1 MLKNKLNFTIVSIL
15 IWLFFS
21 LFTWQAWIESAG
33 NLHFVLDLLRF
44 ILSMLLYLMPGALT
58 FLIVSEDK
66 NLSPRVLL
74 GGFVVS
80 VFVTGLLGVLARL
93 FQLNFTFIR
102 WGFALWGV
110 VAILFFLLH
119 DVKVTFQ
126 FEKFT
131 WWEIFSL
138 LFATGGA
145 LYFASLAQPPL
156 IHDDAFTYNALL
168 YYYQHANALDFQF
181 PAALDRLEI
190 PRFWIAYWPL
200 TEALISGLSKVDG
213 LIITGA
219 YLPSALACF
228 SFLGIYSLGRTLG
241 LPRAAAG
248 IAILAQGFSLMRLT
262 KWNQP
267 GNLFFQRLTEDK
279 VAAAFFISIIFILL
293 AVEYFEKPTVRKLVL
308 VAISAL
314 AMVFTHPVQFGM
326 ACMIVGVYGLPSLF
340 KKEIRW
346 KYVALIGVLAA
357 VVLIPYLFRF
367 GGGEYSQT
375 LSFSLSDVA
384 ENDEFARFG
393 VRRIDMIEGTQF
405 YGISHYL
412 TRGLPYE
419 VSLVAAVVSLFFF
432 WRHKH
437 ARYILAAFLVLG
449 VSMFPY
455 TGWIVGMF
463 TTPFQ
468 LWRLTWLMP
477 FGLAFAFLAWAG
489 FEIIQKIKLVEQR
502 MQWILPAY
510 YLSVF
515 AVMIALVVYVRPWAA
530 GNLPSTNLD
539 MVDIYSNYVS
549 TANLMNEMDVDA
561 PIIVGGPDATVNS
574 IIPSLTLKFVPL
586 VFRVQSGGE
595 QTQLWKPLVGDNL
608 SSADRLAR
616 FRGNKVEYLLLRG
629 EPDWLVEFQKSY
641 PENISLVFKDRRFNL
656 YRLTP

>member
-1 MLKNKLNFTIVSIL
+1 MSKNKLYLVAAIL
-15 IWLFFS
+15 AWLFLS
-21 LFTWQAWIESAG
+21 LFPWQAWFEGAAIP
-33 NLHFVLDLLRF
+33 RF
-44 ILSMLLYLMPGALT
+44 IFGLLLYLIPGTLT
-58 FLIVSEDK
+58 FLYISEDK

-80 VFVTGLLGVLARL
+80 IFVTGLLGVLARL

-102 WGFALWGV
+102 WGFSLWG
-110 VAILFFLLH
+110 AAALLLFLLR
-119 DVKVTFQ
+119 DLKVTFQ

-131 WWEIFSL
+131 WWEVVSL
-138 LFATGGA
+138 LFAVGGA
-145 LYFASLAQPPL
+145 LYFASIARPPL

-168 YYYQHANALDFQF
+168 YYYQHASALDFQF
-181 PAALDRLEI
+181 PASLDRLEI

-200 TEALISGLSKVDG
+200 VEAMIAGLSNVDG

-219 YLPSALACF
+219 YLPYALACF
-228 SFLGIYSLGRTLG
+228 SFIGIYSLGRTLN

-248 IAILAQGFSLMRLT
+248 LAILAQGFSLMRLT

-279 VAAAFFISIIFILL
+279 VAAAFFISTVLVLL
-293 AVEYFEKPTVRKLVL
+293 AVEYFEKPSTRKLIL
-308 VAISAL
+308 VGIAAL
-314 AMVFTHPVQFGM
+314 AMVFTHPIQFGM
-326 ACMIVGVYGLPSLF
+326 TCMIVGVYGLPSLF
-340 KKEIRW
+340 DKNIRW
-346 KYVALIGVLAA
+346 KYIALIAVLAA
-357 VVLIPYLFRF
+357 VVLIPYTFRF

-375 LSFSLSDVA
+375 LSFSLKDVA

-419 VSLVAAVVSLFFF
+419 ISLAAVVLSLFFF
-432 WRHKH
+432 WRHKS
-437 ARYILAAFLVLG
+437 ARYVLAAFLVLG

-489 FEIIQKIKLVEQR
+489 FELAQKIKLVEKWK
-502 MQWILPAY
+502 QWIQPAFY
-510 YLSVF
+510 ISISV
-515 AVMIALVVYVRPWAA
+515 MLIGLVVYVRPWSA
-530 GNLPSTNLD
+530 GNLASTNLD
-539 MVDIYSNYVS
+539 LVNVYSNYVS
-549 TANLMNEMDVDA
+549 TAKLMNEMDVDS
-561 PIIVGGPDATVNS
+561 PIIIGAPDATVNAV
-574 IIPSLTLKFVPL
+574 IPSLTLKFVPL
-586 VFRVQSGGE
+586 VFRVQTGGA
-595 QTQLWKPLVGDNL
+595 QTKIWKSLVGDDI

-616 FRGNKVEYLLLRG
+616 LQQNNVEYMLIRG
-629 EPDWLVEFQKSY
+629 EPAWLPEFKKNY
-641 PENISLVFKDRRFNL
+641 PDSVFLVFKDQRFSL
-656 YRLTP
+656 YQLKP

>member
-1 MLKNKLNFTIVSIL
+1 MSKNKLYLVAAIL
-15 IWLFFS
+15 AWLFLS
-21 LFTWQAWIESAG
+21 LFPWQAWFEGAAIP
-33 NLHFVLDLLRF
+33 RF
-44 ILSMLLYLMPGALT
+44 IFGLLLYLIPGTLT
-58 FLIVSEDK
+58 FLYISEDK

-80 VFVTGLLGVLARL
+80 IFVTGLLGVLARL

-102 WGFALWGV
+102 WGFSLWGAAV
-110 VAILFFLLH
+110 MFFFLLH
-119 DVKVTFQ
+119 DLKVTFQ
-126 FEKFT
+126 IEKFT
-131 WWEIFSL
+131 WWEIVSL
-138 LFATGGA
+138 LFAAGGV
-145 LYFASLAQPPL
+145 LYFASLARPPL

-168 YYYQHANALDFQF
+168 YYYQHASALDFQF
-181 PAALDRLEI
+181 PASLDRLEI

-200 TEALISGLSKVDG
+200 VEAMISGLSNVDG

-219 YLPSALACF
+219 YLPYALACF
-228 SFLGIYSLGRTLG
+228 SFIGIYSLGRTLN

-248 IAILAQGFSLMRLT
+248 LAILAQGFSLMRLT

-279 VAAAFFISIIFILL
+279 VAAAFFISTILILL
-293 AVEYFEKPTVRKLVL
+293 AVEYFEKPSIRKLIL
-308 VAISAL
+308 MGIAAL

-326 ACMIVGVYGLPSLF
+326 TCMIVGVYGLPSLF
-340 KKEIRW
+340 DKNIRW
-346 KYVALIGVLAA
+346 KYVALIAVLAA
-357 VVLIPYLFRF
+357 VVLIPYTFRF

-375 LSFSLSDVA
+375 LSFSLEDVA

-419 VSLVAAVVSLFFF
+419 ISLAAVVLSLFFF
-432 WRHKH
+432 WRHKS
-437 ARYILAAFLVLG
+437 ARYVLAAFLVLG

-489 FEIIQKIKLVEQR
+489 FELAQKIKLVEKWK
-502 MQWILPAY
+502 QWIQPAFY
-510 YLSVF
+510 ISISV
-515 AVMIALVVYVRPWAA
+515 MLIGLVVYVRPWSA
-530 GNLPSTNLD
+530 GNLASTNLD
-539 MVDIYSNYVS
+539 LVNVYSNYVS
-549 TANLMNEMDVDA
+549 TAKLMNEMDVDS
-561 PIIVGGPDATVNS
+561 PIIIGAPDATVNAV
-574 IIPSLTLKFVPL
+574 IPSLTLKFVPL
-586 VFRVQSGGE
+586 VFRVQTGGA
-595 QTQLWKPLVGDNL
+595 QTKIWKSLVGDDI

-616 FRGNKVEYLLLRG
+616 LQQNNVEYMLIRG
-629 EPDWLVEFQKSY
+629 EPAWLPEFKKNY
-641 PENISLVFKDRRFNL
+641 PDSVFLVFKDQRFSL
-656 YRLTP
+656 YQLKP

>member
-1 MLKNKLNFTIVSIL
+1 MSKNKLYLVAAIL
-15 IWLFFS
+15 AWLFLS
-21 LFTWQAWIESAG
+21 LFPWQAWFEGAAIP
-33 NLHFVLDLLRF
+33 RF
-44 ILSMLLYLMPGALT
+44 IFGLLLYLIPGTLT
-58 FLIVSEDK
+58 FLYISEDK

-80 VFVTGLLGVLARL
+80 IFVTGLLGVLARL

-102 WGFALWGV
+102 WGFSLWG
-110 VAILFFLLH
+110 AAALLLFLLR
-119 DVKVTFQ
+119 DLKVTFQ

-131 WWEIFSL
+131 WWEVVSL
-138 LFATGGA
+138 LFAVGGA
-145 LYFASLAQPPL
+145 LYFASIARPPL

-168 YYYQHANALDFQF
+168 YYYQHASALDFQF
-181 PAALDRLEI
+181 PASLDRLEI

-200 TEALISGLSKVDG
+200 VEAMIAGLSNVDG

-219 YLPSALACF
+219 YLPYALACF
-228 SFLGIYSLGRTLG
+228 SFISIYSLGRTLN

-248 IAILAQGFSLMRLT
+248 LAILAQGFSLMRLT

-279 VAAAFFISIIFILL
+279 VAAAFFISTVLVLL
-293 AVEYFEKPTVRKLVL
+293 AVEYFEKPSTRKLIL
-308 VAISAL
+308 VGIAAL
-314 AMVFTHPVQFGM
+314 AMVFTHPIQFGM
-326 ACMIVGVYGLPSLF
+326 TCMIVGVYGLPSLF
-340 KKEIRW
+340 DKNIRW
-346 KYVALIGVLAA
+346 KYIALIAVLAA
-357 VVLIPYLFRF
+357 VVLIPYTFRF

-375 LSFSLSDVA
+375 LSFSLKDVA

-419 VSLVAAVVSLFFF
+419 ISLAAVVLSLFFF
-432 WRHKH
+432 WRHKS
-437 ARYILAAFLVLG
+437 ARYVLAAFLVLG

-489 FEIIQKIKLVEQR
+489 FELAQKIKLVEKWK
-502 MQWILPAY
+502 QWIQPAFY
-510 YLSVF
+510 ISISV
-515 AVMIALVVYVRPWAA
+515 MLIGLVVYVRPWSA
-530 GNLPSTNLD
+530 GNLASTNLD
-539 MVDIYSNYVS
+539 LVNVYSNYVS
-549 TANLMNEMDVDA
+549 TAKLMNEMDVDS
-561 PIIVGGPDATVNS
+561 PIIIGAPDATVNAV
-574 IIPSLTLKFVPL
+574 IPSLTLKFVPL
-586 VFRVQSGGE
+586 VFRVQTGGA
-595 QTQLWKPLVGDNL
+595 QTKIWKSLVGDDI

-616 FRGNKVEYLLLRG
+616 LQQNNVEYMLIRG
-629 EPDWLVEFQKSY
+629 EPAWLPEFKKNY
-641 PENISLVFKDRRFNL
+641 PDSVFLVFKDQRFSL
-656 YRLTP
+656 YQLKP